1 MVAGDYKSLVDTVIE
16 KARKEKDILI
26 ALRLLLTLDGKQE
39 FDEAILP
46 LSNRDVKVI
55 ENLQI
60 LPEDSEQTIKLHCYF
75 RNNKI
80 EFSDVELLEDENCKF
95 VLSFMLSKD
104 RWHEICKQD
113 SEVMRKEYER
123 CYNLLKKLDE
133 VV

>member
-39 FDEAILP
+39 FDEATLP

-60 LPEDSEQTIKLHCYF
+60 LPEDSEQTIKL
-75 RNNKI
+75 
-80 EFSDVELLEDENCKF
+80 L
-95 VLSFMLSKD
+95 MLSL
-104 RWHEICKQD
+104 
-113 SEVMRKEYER
+113 
-123 CYNLLKKLDE
+123 NLR
-133 VV
+133 VTIV

>member
-26 ALRLLLTLDGKQE
+26 TLRLLLTLDGKQE

-60 LPEDSEQTIKLHCYF
+60 LPEDFLYQIEMLKLL
-75 RNNKI
+75 RI
-80 EFSDVELLEDENCKF
+80 CKF
-95 VLSFMLSKD
+95 YLRILN
-104 RWHEICKQD
+104 KQ
-113 SEVMRKEYER
+113 
-123 CYNLLKKLDE
+123 
-133 VV
+133 